1 MSQSTANKD
10 DSTFLHL
17 PGQYTHRPNQGEM
30 SECVVGFGKKV
41 NFMKSHRL
49 SVTVNHKDN
58 IYDPYRSNY
67 YCYPAT
73 VTITVAQQE

>member
-30 SECVVGFGKKV
+30 SECVVGSGGGVV
-41 NFMKSHRL
+41 NNEK
-49 SVTVNHKDN
+49 
-58 IYDPYRSNY
+58 
-67 YCYPAT
+67 
-73 VTITVAQQE
+73 